1 MSTSTHCN
9 TLQHTA
15 THCNTLQYT
24 ATHCNTLR
32 YQHCKTDIARNTS
45 QQNSSK
51 SVCAA
56 MKATLLHNVVSRCM
70 HKCCDACVA
79 ISMHVLQYRMTHRM
93 HTRPQNTRNLNV
105 ARRTLQEIHGSKTPR
120 GRCVQCN
127 PKVHAWILQ
136 CMCCSIR
143 LEQDTT
149 HIATHT
155 SQHTTHIATQFT
167 QSQRRQRL
175 DTCTGALVTTQ
186 ICLTRPHARKFGT
199 KPLV

>member
-1 MSTSTHCN
+1 MYIYIYIYICIYTYIHTYIYNSEDGFTSWNKCNTFAIKGRFSSFTIATCNVYIDSLQHTATHCN

-15 THCNTLQYT
+15 THCNTLLHT

-127 PKVHAWILQ
+127 PKVHA
-136 CMCCSIR
+136 
-143 LEQDTT
+143 
-149 HIATHT
+149 
-155 SQHTTHIATQFT
+155 
-167 QSQRRQRL
+167 
-175 DTCTGALVTTQ
+175 
-186 ICLTRPHARKFGT
+186 
-199 KPLV
+199 